1 MVFECYFFWS
11 ILFYFDTI
19 STSVLYGNQSQNRKC
34 KRPRNLLRLSIDK
47 RWIRQNKQTKTIQ
60 EKKKQKWFGVAEKIK
75 VSVKHYEN
83 DLKEGGIL
91 NMLPNA

>member
-1 MVFECYFFWS
+1 MN
-11 ILFYFDTI
+11 
-19 STSVLYGNQSQNRKC
+19 ST
-34 KRPRNLLRLSIDK
+34 
-47 RWIRQNKQTKTIQ
+47 KQTNKNNSR
-60 EKKKQKWFGVAEKIK
+60 KKKQKWFGVAEKIK